1 MLLRVL
7 RASASGSQMSQAAQH
22 DPREGNAVYYDLVT
36 DPVSDVPLY
45 LRNVDRSTSVLELG
59 CGTGRVLIP
68 LAAHCKEIIGV
79 DYSTGMI
86 ERCRLKLAESRQN
99 LTNVTLLVGD
109 ITRLDFRRRFDLIIA
124 PYRVMQA
131 LETDDEVA
139 GFFGT
144 IKTHLA
150 PNGACILNVFNPN
163 RDKEELK
170 RSWCKP
176 GEEFCWEQLL
186 SDGTRVVHSE
196 WYERM
201 DKENLVLFPQLIYRR
216 YKGDQLLEEFVQ
228 HIRMR
233 CYYPDE
239 FKALIEEHGFQITG
253 SWGGYEGQAYG
264 AGKELVLRFSL

>member
-1 MLLRVL
+1 
-7 RASASGSQMSQAAQH
+7 MSQAARH
-22 DPREGNAVYYDLVT
+22 DPREGNADYYDLDS
-36 DPVSDVPLY
+36 DPLSDVPFY
-45 LRNVDRSTSVLELG
+45 LRNVDRNTAVLELG

-68 LAAHCKEIIGV
+68 LATQCKEIVGV
-79 DYSTGMI
+79 DYSAGMI
-86 ERCRLKLAESRQN
+86 ERCRLKLAESGQN
-99 LTNVTLLVGD
+99 AANVTLTVGD
-109 ITRLDFRRRFDLIIA
+109 ITRLDLRRRFDLIIA

-144 IKTHLA
+144 IRKHLA

-176 GEEFCWEQLL
+176 GEEIRWEKTLA
-186 SDGTRVVHSE
+186 DGTRVIHSE
-196 WYERM
+196 WYDRM

-216 YKGDQLLEEFVQ
+216 YKGDQLLDEFVQ
-228 HIRMR
+228 RIKMR

-239 FKALIEEHGFQITG
+239 FKALIEDHGFSITG

-264 AGKELVLRFSL
+264 AGKELILKSRSA

>member
-1 MLLRVL
+1 
-7 RASASGSQMSQAAQH
+7 MSHAPER
-22 DPREGNAVYYDLVT
+22 DPREGNAVYYDL
-36 DPVSDVPLY
+36 DANPLSDVPFY
-45 LRNVDRSTSVLELG
+45 LRSVHRNTAVLELG

-68 LAAHCKEIIGV
+68 LAAHCKEIVGI
-79 DYSTGMI
+79 DYSAGMI
-86 ERCRLKLAESRQN
+86 ERCRLKLAESGQN
-99 LTNVTLLVGD
+99 LAKVTLTVGD
-109 ITRLDFRRRFDLIIA
+109 ITRLDLGRHFDLIIA

-144 IKTHLA
+144 IRKHLA

-163 RDKEELK
+163 REKEELK

-176 GEEFCWEQLL
+176 GEEVRSEKTLA
-186 SDGTRVVHSE
+186 DGTRIVHSE

-216 YKGDQLLEEFVQ
+216 YKGDQLLDEFVQ
-228 HIRMR
+228 RIKMR

-239 FKALIEEHGFQITG
+239 FKALVERHGFTITG

-264 AGKELVLRFSL
+264 AGKELILRFRSA